1 MSKLLN
7 FYIDEQI
14 HKELKILA
22 ARENRSI
29 TEILNELSIEYV
41 KIHKEGNPQH
51 LITNFMT
58 NGQFIGFPSIAID
71 IDKKKIYAINME
83 QNLIPELYRHIC
95 EWKGI
100 IKRL

>member
-7 FYIDEQI
+7 FYIDEQL

-29 TEILNELSIEYV
+29 TQILNELSTEYV

-51 LITNFMT
+51 LMT
-58 NGQFIGFPSIAID
+58 SFLQNGEFIGFPSIAISLE
-71 IDKKKIYAINME
+71 KKINYAKMME
-83 QNLIPELYRHIC
+83 KNLVQELYNHIC
-95 EWKGI
+95 EWEGI